1 MMRFH
6 VHISVKDLEESVRF
20 YAAMFGT
27 EPTVRKD
34 DYAKWMV
41 EDPRINFAISAR
53 GEAVG
58 INHLGLQVD
67 SQEELAALREQTGRA
82 EVVAFDQPNARCCYS
97 RSDKYWT
104 TDPQGVAWETF
115 HTLESI
121 PVFGSAQATKEQS
134 VCYAADS
141 TDDVATNNDARGA
154 CCA

>member
-1 MMRFH
+1 MKRFH
-6 VHISVKDLEESVRF
+6 VHISVKDLQESVRF
-20 YAAMFGT
+20 YSAMFGT
-27 EPTVRKD
+27 EPTVRKH

-41 EDPRINFAISAR
+41 EDPRLNFAISAR

-67 SQEELAALREQTGRA
+67 SEEELAELREQTARA

-97 RSDKYWT
+97 HSDKYWT

-121 PVFGSAQATKEQS
+121 PVFGSAQVTSEAS
-134 VCYAADS
+134 VCWAEDS
-141 TDDVATNNDARGA
+141 TRDAPTENDNRRA